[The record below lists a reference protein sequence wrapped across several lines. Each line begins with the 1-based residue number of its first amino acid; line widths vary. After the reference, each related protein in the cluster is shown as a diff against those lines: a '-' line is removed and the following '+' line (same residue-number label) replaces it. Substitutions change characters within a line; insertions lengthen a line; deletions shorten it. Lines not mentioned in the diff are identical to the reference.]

1 MKVSK
6 WCQKC
11 HFYENCP
18 FQFLAKMSNS
28 YNTVI
33 LFQKMFLRWFFIVQ
47 IRAAWPFYKTSPLV
61 LHRTKSFETETN
73 INSCCGCIK
82 YITVL
87 LSVLKKCFEHFCSP
101 DSWLSVKNRQT
112 PPMSRNAPAKAG
124 IMLTCVKIWP
134 RRDQRSEFNED
145 HHDG

>member
-1 MKVSK
+1 MSEISFLWELSLSISCKNVKFLKKIYHIVSGD
-6 WCQKC
+6 
-11 HFYENCP
+11 F
-18 FQFLAKMSNS
+18 FL
-28 YNTVI
+28 
-33 LFQKMFLRWFFIVQ
+33 QCFFILQ
-47 IRAAWPFYKTSPLV
+47 KRAAWPFCKTSPFV
-61 LHRTKSFETETN
+61 FHRTKSFETETK
-73 INSCCGCIK
+73 INSCCGCKK

-87 LSVLKKCFEHFCSP
+87 LSVLKKCLEHFCSP
-101 DSWLSVKNRQT
+101 DNWLSVKNRQT